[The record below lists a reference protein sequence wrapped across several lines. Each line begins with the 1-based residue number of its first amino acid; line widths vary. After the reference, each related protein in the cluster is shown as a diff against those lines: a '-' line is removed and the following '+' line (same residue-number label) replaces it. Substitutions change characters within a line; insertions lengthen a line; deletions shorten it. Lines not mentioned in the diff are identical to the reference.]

1 MMERSTIIKIS
12 LVILI
17 IICTFVIFI
26 RHNNSL
32 LDRIAN
38 LERSNEELQ
47 FQLNIT
53 KEPAF
58 YDFNKENIDYYWKDP
73 PYIRFKGTVFNA
85 GLVDV
90 SNLTLTINLW
100 DPVGWLITS
109 KTFQLGPMEG
119 RTYQN
124 YDLNVEYFRKVDK
137 ITFLFEYEED

>member
-1 MMERSTIIKIS
+1 MERSTIIKIS

-17 IICTFVIFI
+17 IIGTFVIFI

-38 LERSNEELQ
+38 LERTKEELQ

-73 PYIRFKGTVFNA
+73 PYIRCKGTVFNA
-85 GLVDV
+85 GLIDV

-100 DPVGWLITS
+100 DPVGWLVNT
-109 KTFQLGPMEG
+109 KTFQLGAMES

-124 YDLNVEYFRKVDK
+124 YDLNVEYFRKVEK